1 MAVGTASGF
10 LVVVL
15 VVVLCRPED
24 LVDGGVR
31 GGDGGGGGYECV
43 DLMAAAAQQCHH
55 FLGLAFLQ
63 AGGEEDA
70 AQVLWSDIRT
80 LSVKLGGVVYL
91 EEELAQFL
99 VRCL

>member
-15 VVVLCRPED
+15 VVALCRPEC
-24 LVDGGVR
+24 LVYRSVGS
-31 GGDGGGGGYECV
+31 GDGCSWGYECV

-99 VRCL
+99 VGCL

>member
-1 MAVGTASGF
+1 MAVGGAAV
-10 LVVVL
+10 LPVVVL
-15 VVVLCRPED
+15 MIVLGWPEC
-24 LVDGGVR
+24 LVYGGVFR
-31 GGDGGGGGYECV
+31 RLDGCRSQECV

-99 VRCL
+99 VGCL